1 MALWDDFVN
10 NIRRSVDQINP
21 FDGGRNWNTLDGEIA
36 RKKKEEEERRR
47 QQQAAATPRVQQT
60 ATPRTIIPGAMTA
73 EFNFERDAPKGDG
86 ANFRTLEQRKEDIK
100 PGTPQDK
107 MRMVTQPRTFG
118 VNSGA
123 DVFKTPQQLQ
133 AEKIEAAKQSRLNKD
148 GTVIDQRPFPARVPN
163 DQFSQANEAL
173 KQGATIQD
181 VGNYWKSDADALRAE
196 LMKPNPDKARVQGL
210 TQSINN
216 RKGEIVKMQTQM
228 SKDEQDEFAK
238 KRMEERGGKFQSNQN
253 KVGDFL
259 GAVVSAPFGIVTK
272 PAGQIAQTVNRD
284 SFDTALLDMD
294 TRYRKGEITK
304 ARLEE
309 EFKALTG
316 GTITPEYGGKAVK
329 VTDKG
334 IDYMNDGEEF
344 AHFAGS
350 VVQQGVDS
358 YVGGGTGV
366 KAALTG
372 GKEVA
377 QLGIK
382 EIMKD
387 AVKQGLKE
395 SAVTGSLQTG
405 ADVLK
410 GDGITPE
417 SLLMNYGVDAV
428 LNTGGEATGKAVKKF
443 VTDKKVKEATDTM
456 NQALRSNGTLDTLTE
471 TEVRQMM
478 EKEATEQINTATKQ
492 VNEKRAATQAQ
503 QTPPDAL
510 KLEDE
515 QIPNTLEQNVTE
527 PPAKPRSTQSIAD
540 LMPGLIGRDPNATK
554 PQFTPADFG
563 VSDATYDR
571 LKSQYG
577 ETAAQ
582 NVLNRSR
589 DATNIRS
596 MDAFV
601 TSEAKKAYGAP
612 KSNTQINA
620 EIQQKQAA
628 REEFNMQ
635 PGGAQTR
642 NTVTLDDGRV
652 VDADTGEYID
662 APVTPQVEDRGVIQV
677 VNNKNGTK
685 EYIKP
690 GDAEYAQAVQNI
702 DNNRVANGDAND
714 GIAGITQDNGDIYHI
729 TARTPA
735 EMEAR
740 GFTQRATT
748 GNTDTVSDAPALG
761 TIADTFYQSKKG
773 NESIKFRDIEAL
785 GKQIADSTD
794 ATFKSINSDFP
805 TVARKVQEA
814 QAAGARSLDE
824 VDLTPQEKQA
834 WQGVQAEMDYV
845 RRRASVGRREVGQG
859 DQGELYLPHQVEGSY
874 PTRES
879 LLAGFRDTKP
889 GNEIARKTDD
899 NALGL
904 DEIDYSPE
912 VVGQY
917 VTRYADTK
925 LLNEERIA
933 RAVEKANPDADPKA
947 ITAATKSIIDLQDRI
962 NSVKTKITLG
972 GAGKK
977 VIVTKGGAV
986 DFAAEMSKVG
996 KTLGHEQVDV
1006 TGTPKGFTN
1015 GERLN
1020 SVYVG
1025 DKPLADAVGFNQ
1037 YRDAGTYAGTQVRE
1051 AAGDRE
1057 VLLGQVYERLTTQYN
1072 LPEEDISRM
1081 MDSIERVKAD
1091 VPEQVLTAK
1100 VAATY
1105 STAAKQQL
1113 METLQNLD
1121 IKNPKIRKDVSDLAS
1136 QITRE
1141 GSIEQQLSAKLVN
1154 ATLKTTNALFRKL
1167 NVSSALNELSDLTS
1181 FQSVFGKDMTVGLA
1195 KPDYS
1200 LVKTYNLGEIDP
1212 AIEPFIRQ
1220 VSEGGTVKNVASKI
1234 NDATNL
1240 YKFVE
1245 HYKTAAFLTAA
1256 NRHYTAKGITG
1267 DDLTKK
1273 VIEDYRQLAL
1283 PQDAFTKTFL
1293 NDYPL
1298 YTQYMSWSARN
1309 MQKEFRLATGK
1320 VDAGV
1325 LGDKSDAA
1333 RIARNLYAN
1342 LPAKTVFWL
1351 ASNGLK
1357 GTALMTAFGLTD
1369 FTGMTSQDYSG
1380 IAEEDKSLYDRTT
1393 QFTNQS
1399 TIMSLINSVV
1409 QGVEKEQL
1417 KEKYKDADYNPY
1429 ETSSVAATVFNT
1441 FTPQVIKN
1449 TMGANDLMAKGYSE
1463 NAAGRVQY
1471 EAPTDPYNQIK
1482 AYLFGKNQT
1491 ANAREYSGRENV
1503 VDRVQEGVN
1512 PAQAVID
1519 MAQEQL
1525 GIKEGD
1531 YKRPLTDKYPEAYK
1545 NAEADGKTAMLEG
1558 GRQFNKY
1565 LDDMKKNSP
1574 DDYNRYI
1581 STMDGNHVSPEYW
1594 KGIAGDKNDLTVFKT
1609 MGDRKKQLK
1618 KDLGID
1624 YDPLYDLPDD
1634 QARSVLQLKSAPTG
1648 DDIALRNA
1656 LGKEGW
1662 YKDYKAKVSAY
1673 YDAAGEK
1680 TDSEFKETQ
1689 RVKDWNALD
1698 DQLQSFYYDKT
1709 ATEAPAWAAQ
1719 FPLVYEAKKF
1729 EYGSPESKAFFKAN
1743 YDAWS
1748 AQKDEYDKAQL
1759 AIINQ
1764 MRKIEGFPEMGW
1776 DQYQQATEFA
1786 DTDGDSK
1793 KKSGYGYG
1801 GGGNDRPMGVKA
1813 ASFGQ
1818 SRAGGY
1824 TPVSSVKVKKS
1835 PRKAR
1840 VRSGVKGGKI
1850 VVTSKKTL

>member
-21 FDGGRNWNTLDGEIA
+21 WDGGRNWNTLDAEI
-36 RKKKEEEERRR
+36 KKKKDEEEERRR
-47 QQQAAATPRVQQT
+47 QQMAAAAPRVQSAPAPNFNMPGSSDLLNRNMNPNT
-60 ATPRTIIPGAMTA
+60 TPKTM
-73 EFNFERDAPKGDG
+73 EFNFQRDGGDPN
-86 ANFRTLEQRKEDIK
+86 A
-100 PGTPQDK
+100 TPQDK
-107 MRMVTQPRTFG
+107 MRMVTKPRTFG
-118 VNSGA
+118 NNSGA

-133 AEKIEAAKQSRLNKD
+133 QEKVEAIRQSRLNKD
-148 GTVIDQRPFPARVPN
+148 GTVIDNRPFPARVPTSE
-163 DQFSQANEAL
+163 FSQANEAL
-173 KQGATIQD
+173 KQGATIKD

-196 LMKPNPDKARVQGL
+196 MMKPNPDKARIQGL

-216 RKGEIVKMQTQM
+216 RKAEITKMSTMM
-228 SKDEQDEFAK
+228 SRDEQDEFAK
-238 KRMEERGGKFQSNQN
+238 KAMEARGGKFQSSQN

-272 PAGQIAQTVNRD
+272 PVTTLSVGLNKDTEAGINAGL
-284 SFDTALLDMD
+284 ADMD
-294 TRYRKGEITK
+294 QRYREGKITK
-304 ARLEE
+304 ARLQQ
-309 EFKALTG
+309 EFDDLTKD
-316 GTITPEYGGKAVK
+316 IIGKKVK
-329 VTDKG
+329 VGDNG
-334 IDYMNDGEEF
+334 IEGLSKGEEF
-344 AHFAGS
+344 GQFAGE

-372 GKEVA
+372 GKEA
-377 QLGIK
+377 ANLGIK
-382 EIMKD
+382 EIMKQSI
-387 AVKQGLKE
+387 KQGLKE
-395 SAVTGSLQTG
+395 TAVTGTAQTG
-405 ADVLK
+405 ADLLK

-428 LNTGGEATGKAVKKF
+428 LNTSGEATGKAVKKW
-443 VTDKKVKEATDTM
+443 VTDAKVKDATDRM
-456 NQALRSNGTLDTLTE
+456 NQALRANGTLDTLTE

-503 QTPPDAL
+503 QTPPDVL
-510 KLEDE
+510 KPQDE
-515 QIPNTLEQNVTE
+515 QIPNSLETNVTE
-527 PPAKPRSTQSIAD
+527 PPTKPKSTQSIAD
-540 LMPGLIGRDPNATK
+540 LLPGLVGRDPNATK

-563 VSDATYDR
+563 VSDATYNR
-571 LKSQYG
+571 LIRDYG
-577 ETAAQ
+577 EERALGALKYMNEARTAGMAPGNKPIENPDGFAIAHAKKTFGAKTSSEIQSDIKNSQMVREQYNMQNGTPQTTQTQRVAVEKVDPETGEHYMSFEEQPVPQMTEGGVVPESPAPQPETTVQAAQ
-582 NVLNRSR
+582 VDIPPAQSDVNV
-589 DATNIRS
+589 
-596 MDAFV
+596 
-601 TSEAKKAYGAP
+601 P
-612 KSNTQINA
+612 
-620 EIQQKQAA
+620 
-628 REEFNMQ
+628 
-635 PGGAQTR
+635 
-642 NTVTLDDGRV
+642 
-652 VDADTGEYID
+652 
-662 APVTPQVEDRGVIQV
+662 
-677 VNNKNGTK
+677 
-685 EYIKP
+685 
-690 GDAEYAQAVQNI
+690 
-702 DNNRVANGDAND
+702 
-714 GIAGITQDNGDIYHI
+714 
-729 TARTPA
+729 
-735 EMEAR
+735 EAR
-740 GFTQRATT
+740 PTETPSLDG
-748 GNTDTVSDAPALG
+748 GTDTMSQTNLG
-761 TIADTFYQSKKG
+761 RMVDDFYQSKQG
-773 NESIKFRDIEAL
+773 NKSIKFRDIEQL
-785 GKQIADSTD
+785 GKQVAAEADR
-794 ATFKSINSDFP
+794 AFKAVNSDFP
-805 TVARKVQEA
+805 TVSRKIQEA
-814 QAAGARSLDE
+814 YENGIRTLDE
-824 VDLTPQEKQA
+824 VDLTPQEKTL
-834 WQGVQAEMDYV
+834 WRNVESELDYV
-845 RRRASVGRREVGQG
+845 RRRASIGRKEISTNDR
-859 DQGELYLPHQVEGSY
+859 GELYFPRQEPGKYEL
-874 PTRES
+874 REN
-879 LLAGFRDTKP
+879 LLAGFRQDKP
-889 GNEIARKTDD
+889 GNEMKRK
-899 NALGL
+899 AIGEGGLEL
-904 DEIDYSPE
+904 DEIDYSPD
-912 VVGQY
+912 VIGNY
-917 VTRYADTK
+917 ITRYADTK

-933 RAVEKANPDADPKA
+933 RAFEKNNPGVDSAKISD
-947 ITAATKSIIDLQDRI
+947 ATKKMIEVQDQT

-972 GAGKK
+972 GVGKK
-977 VIVTKGGAV
+977 VLVTKGGPI
-986 DFAAEMSKVG
+986 DFADEVSKIG
-996 KTLGHEQVDV
+996 KILGREQVDV

-1020 SVYVG
+1020 SVFVG
-1025 DKPLADAVGFNQ
+1025 DKPLADAIGLNQ

-1057 VLLGQVYERLTTQYN
+1057 VLLGQVYERLTKQYD
-1072 LPEEDISRM
+1072 LPEEDINRM

-1121 IKNPKIRKDVSDLAS
+1121 IKNPKVRKDVSDLAS

-1181 FQSVFGKDMTVGLA
+1181 FSSVFGKDMTIGMA

-1200 LVKTYNLGEIDP
+1200 LIKTYNLGEIDP

-1220 VSEGGTVKNVASKI
+1220 VSEGNSVKNIASKI
-1234 NDATNL
+1234 NDSTNL
-1240 YKFVE
+1240 YRFVE

-1256 NRHYTAKGITG
+1256 NRHYTAKGLTG
-1267 DDLTKK
+1267 DALTKK
-1273 VIEDYRQLAL
+1273 VLDDYRKLAL

-1320 VDAGV
+1320 IDAGV
-1325 LGDKSDAA
+1325 LGDKSDKA

-1342 LPAKTVFWL
+1342 LPAKTIFWL
-1351 ASNGLK
+1351 GSNGLK

-1369 FTGMTSQDYSG
+1369 FTGLTSQDYSG

-1417 KEKYKDADYNPY
+1417 KQKYKDANYNPY
-1429 ETSSVAATVFNT
+1429 EHTNAADTAIKT
-1441 FTPQVIKN
+1441 LTPQFIKN
-1449 TMGANDLMAKGYSE
+1449 WTGADDLMSKGYSE

-1503 VDRVQEGVN
+1503 VDRVAEGVN
-1512 PAQAVID
+1512 PIKAVGD
-1519 MAQEQL
+1519 MAAEQL
-1525 GIKEGD
+1525 GFKEGD
-1531 YKRPLTDKYPEAYK
+1531 YKRPLTDKYSEAYK
-1545 NAEADGKTAMLEG
+1545 NAEKDGRTAMLEG

-1581 STMDGNHVSPEYW
+1581 GTMDGNHVSPEYW

-1609 MGDRKKQLK
+1609 MADRKKQLN
-1618 KDLGID
+1618 KDLGIA

-1648 DDIALRNA
+1648 DDIALRNM

-1673 YDAAGEK
+1673 YDKAGEK

-1709 ATEAPAWAAQ
+1709 ATEAPTWAAQ
-1719 FPLVYEAKKF
+1719 YPLVYEAKKY

-1743 YDAWS
+1743 YDAWN

-1759 AIINQ
+1759 AVINQ

-1776 DQYQQATEFA
+1776 EQYQQATEYA
-1786 DTDGDSK
+1786 DTDGNS
-1793 KKSGYGYG
+1793 KKSGYSYGSRGSRG
-1801 GGGNDRPMGVKA
+1801 GGGGGDRAMGVKS

-1824 TPVSSVKVKKS
+1824 NPVNSVKVKKN